1 MNHNIRN
8 WNVLN
13 WNTRGLNDE
22 GKACA
27 ERQKIEES
35 CCSVFC
41 IQEIKWRTS
50 LLILSNDLPP
60 SGSPNLPLAPLEVPR
75 GGGGRCILMGWN
87 DSLLQGSIEEVN
99 LFSITAE
106 FASRLSAD
114 H

>member
-1 MNHNIRN
+1 LCRA
-8 WNVLN
+8 
-13 WNTRGLNDE
+13 T
-22 GKACA
+22 
-27 ERQKIEES
+27 KIEES

-75 GGGGRCILMGWN
+75 GGGGGIMMGWN
-87 DSLLQGSIEEVN
+87 DSLPQGSIEEVN
-99 LFSITAE
+99 LFSIMVE